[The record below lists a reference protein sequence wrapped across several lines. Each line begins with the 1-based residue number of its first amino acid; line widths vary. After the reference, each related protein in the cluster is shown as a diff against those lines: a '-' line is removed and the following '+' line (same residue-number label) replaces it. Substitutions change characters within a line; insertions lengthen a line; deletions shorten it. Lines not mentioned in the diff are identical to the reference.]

1 MSLDIEND
9 SRQVLKRLSR
19 IKNTMVALNPLVK
32 IPSLS
37 ADNKV
42 DDTATYV
49 DETFISRHPNNI
61 LFSKS
66 KMLIYQ
72 CYELILK

>member
-1 MSLDIEND
+1 LSIDIEND
-9 SRQVLKRLSR
+9 SCQVLKRLSK
-19 IKNTMVALNPLVK
+19 IKNTIVALNPLVK
-32 IPSLS
+32 CPNLS

-49 DETFISRHPNNI
+49 DKTFTSHHPNNI

-66 KMLIYQ
+66 KIS
-72 CYELILK
+72 I

>member
-1 MSLDIEND
+1 MSADIEND
-9 SRQVLKRLSR
+9 SRRLLKRLSK

-32 IPSLS
+32 FPNLS

-49 DETFISRHPNNI
+49 DKTFTSHHPNNI

-66 KMLIYQ
+66 KMLIH
-72 CYELILK
+72 